1 MYLTENYFIFAK
13 EDKDFAERWEIV
25 IPLKSVISNRSSEE
39 EKRQSYVEWE
49 GTSINNFAF
58 GSSFIRTQNK
68 IVRIVIPYLDNN
80 GDFQEPEF
88 ILTSLILARIFAARL
103 YKQVAKANTTI
114 SEGGL
119 LSGNRSD
126 SENNNA
132 IIQTTANCFNCGREF
147 KIYNFFYMQSLYTII
162 LQYMHK

>member
-58 GSSFIRTQNK
+58 GSSFIRTQDK
-68 IVRIVIPYLDNN
+68 IVRIVIPYVDNN

-88 ILTSLILARIFAARL
+88 ILTSLILARFPR
-103 YKQVAKANTTI
+103 T
-114 SEGGL
+114 
-119 LSGNRSD
+119 
-126 SENNNA
+126 
-132 IIQTTANCFNCGREF
+132 
-147 KIYNFFYMQSLYTII
+147 
-162 LQYMHK
+162 